1 MDGELLV
8 HVVGGVSRNGWQ
20 SFEAQSSWVVPAML
34 KRIGDYSE
42 KWSADMLLHEAHSKM
57 LLSHEEKGLTSQA
70 TWAFGGLHIGTV
82 SARVKVISESPRFC
96 EIV

>member
-1 MDGELLV
+1 
-8 HVVGGVSRNGWQ
+8 
-20 SFEAQSSWVVPAML
+20 
-34 KRIGDYSE
+34 
-42 KWSADMLLHEAHSKM
+42 MLLHEAHSKM